1 MSVTVLLKLKEI
13 PKTCAS
19 CPFYSEPAYT
29 CHNERGNEAHCA
41 LGYMHG
47 DMRDVS
53 FRRGKLEGTRY
64 SGCQLENN
72 KIEPNESIH

>member
-1 MSVTVLLKLKEI
+1 MSVEVIIKLKEY
-13 PKTCAS
+13 PNSCGT
-19 CPFYSEPAYT
+19 CPFYSEPEYR

-53 FRRGKLEGTRY
+53 FRTGRHAGEKY
-64 SGCQLENN
+64 SGCQLEILKSDKDVSN
-72 KIEPNESIH
+72 S